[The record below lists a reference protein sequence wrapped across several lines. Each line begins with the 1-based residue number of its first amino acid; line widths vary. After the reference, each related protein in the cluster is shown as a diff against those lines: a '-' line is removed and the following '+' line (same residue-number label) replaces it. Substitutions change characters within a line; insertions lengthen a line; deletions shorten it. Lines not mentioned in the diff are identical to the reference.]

1 MADVAVDPAT
11 LDSRFLERRGG
22 VVELGRTVGPP
33 GRVPQA
39 RAGARGDLQAVMEE
53 LAPRPQ
59 VDGVAVAGALLQP
72 EDVLEERDALLRLGA
87 EQLDLCSCE
96 ISL

>member
-11 LDSRFLERRGG
+11 FDSRFLERRGS

-53 LAPRPQ
+53 FAPRPQ
-59 VDGVAVAGALLQP
+59 VDGVAVASALLQP
-72 EDVLEERDALLRLGA
+72 EDVFEELTLSSGLALNSSTW
-87 EQLDLCSCE
+87 CSCE